1 MLFLMRG
8 IASDYQ
14 FHLGTE
20 IPGLGGG
27 GNLMFKYSLVKDG
40 EIAADK
46 ASDMVTYRLNI
57 NKMKNLKKSRQLTF
71 SKTTTE
77 NSVYRRGRKVYG

>member
-27 GNLMFKYSLVKDG
+27 NLIFKYSLVKDG